1 MKNQITIAPSL
12 LAADYARLGDEA
24 RRAIDSGA
32 DWLHLDIMDGHF
44 VPNISYGPDFVRM
57 VRREIRDAYL
67 DVHLMIDQPD
77 RYARNFIEA
86 GADMITV
93 HLEAPH
99 DVRRTL
105 GMIREQGVGVGL
117 AINPLTL
124 LRNALPYLEEI
135 DLLLCMTVNPGFGG
149 QAFMSEVLE
158 KVREARQVARE
169 RQLHLQIEVDGGI
182 DINSAAQSAAAGA
195 DVLVAGTSLYG
206 APDMKEAVERMRQAA
221 MEANAAG

>member
-1 MKNQITIAPSL
+1 MKDSITIAPSL

-24 RRAIDSGA
+24 RRALEAGA
-32 DWLHLDIMDGHF
+32 DWIHLDIMDGHF

-57 VRREIRDAYL
+57 VRREISDAYL

-86 GADMITV
+86 GADMLTV

-105 GMIREQGVGVGL
+105 AMIREQGVGVGL

-124 LRNALPYLEEI
+124 LRNALPYFEEI

-149 QAFMSEVLE
+149 QAFMSEVLD
-158 KVREARQVARE
+158 KVREARQYARE
-169 RQLHLQIEVDGGI
+169 RQLKLQIEVDGGI
-182 DINSAAQSAAAGA
+182 DIDTGAQSAAAGA

-206 APDMKEAVERMRQAA
+206 AADMKAAVDQMRQAA
-221 MEANAAG
+221 LEANAAG